1 MRTVTLSDGKTMEVG
16 PMTGKRVR
24 ASNAP
29 DKKDWIEEM
38 FANLDA
44 VGIGADVTDEMPF
57 PDIMKLS
64 QAVVAETFGLPEE
77 EKN

>member
-16 PMTGKRVR
+16 PMTSKQVR
-24 ASNAP
+24 ASNSP
-29 DKKDWIEEM
+29 DKKDWIAEA
-38 FANLDA
+38 FANLEN
-44 VGIGADVTDEMPF
+44 VGIGPEVTDDMPF
-57 PDIMKLS
+57 PDVMKLS

>member
-16 PMTGKRVR
+16 PMTGKHVR
-24 ASNAP
+24 ASNEP
-29 DKKDWIEEM
+29 DKKDWIAVA
-38 FANLDA
+38 FANLEA
-44 VGIGADVTDEMPF
+44 VGIGPDVTDEMPF